1 MNENDKNMAENSILP
16 QKWINTPFAF
26 TRLSKNLTL
35 LQQAVLIK
43 VSEQLQPFIQEF
55 FGSDLSRSRKIPKSL
70 FSEAAKNSGVTQIYI
85 PFSEL
90 GIPENNYYAARHA
103 VADVLK
109 VTIECPKKKADCTWG
124 MAMYNVFAS
133 GDTAIMNSGVVFSLN
148 PQVIDPER
156 KIYVLDYVFNMAEG
170 YVSHPDNIALIG
182 EVARMPMMYYILRD
196 ASGNNWKEREIGL
209 TVRKI
214 KTYLGMIEVGDGKV
228 FKEAYPKFSQFKKN
242 VLDTSIADINRLKE
256 AGLLDICVSV
266 EPIYNGKRKVGNPA
280 FLKFHIYDSIAEMQG
295 KPQTQ
300 IQVDLFGNPIVKP
313 TSTKIETEV
322 GEGTDKWKAFCKL
335 IIGDAEKSL
344 VSRISFV
351 GMKNERFCVECS
363 DEDFD
368 MLRKLGIEEKAKEFF
383 DCKGSFA
390 PVFYRG

>member
-1 MNENDKNMAENSILP
+1 MNENDKNMAENSNLP

-35 LQQAVLIK
+35 LQQAVLVK

-55 FGSDLSRSRKIPKSL
+55 FGSDLARSRKIPKSL

-85 PFSEL
+85 PFAEL
-90 GIPENNYYAARHA
+90 GIPENNYYAARQA

-109 VTIECPKKKADCTWG
+109 VTIECPKKKADGTWG

-156 KIYVLDYVFNMAEG
+156 KTYVMDYVFNMAEG

-196 ASGNNWKEREIGL
+196 ASGNNWKEREISL

-214 KTYLGMIEVGDGKV
+214 KTYLGMIEVGDGEV

-280 FLKFHIYDSIAEMQG
+280 FLKFRIYDSIAEMQG
-295 KPQTQ
+295 TPSEQVQT
-300 IQVDLFGNPIVKP
+300 DLFGNPIVHP
-313 TSTKIETEV
+313 ASSKIETKV

-335 IIGDAEKSL
+335 VIGDAEKSL
-344 VSRISFV
+344 ISRISFV
-351 GMKNERFCVECS
+351 GMKNGRFCVECS
-363 DEDFD
+363 DDDFE
-368 MLRKLGIEEKAKEFF
+368 MIRKLGIEEKAKEFF

-390 PVFYRG
+390 PVFYRS

>member
-1 MNENDKNMAENSILP
+1 MNENDKNMAENSIFP

-90 GIPENNYYAARHA
+90 GIPENNYYAARQA

-109 VTIECPKKKADCTWG
+109 VTIECPKKKADDTWG

>member
-1 MNENDKNMAENSILP
+1 MAENSNLP

-35 LQQAVLIK
+35 LQQAVLVK

-55 FGSDLSRSRKIPKSL
+55 FGSDLARSRKIPKSL

-85 PFSEL
+85 PFAEL
-90 GIPENNYYAARHA
+90 GIPENNYYAARQA

-109 VTIECPKKKADCTWG
+109 VTIECPKKKADGTWG

-156 KIYVLDYVFNMAEG
+156 KTYVMDYVFNMAEG

-196 ASGNNWKEREIGL
+196 ASGNNWKEREISL

-214 KTYLGMIEVGDGKV
+214 KTYLGMIEVGDGEV

-280 FLKFHIYDSIAEMQG
+280 FLKFRIYDSIAEMQG
-295 KPQTQ
+295 TPSDQVQT
-300 IQVDLFGNPIVKP
+300 DLFGNPIVHP
-313 TSTKIETEV
+313 ASSKIETKV
-322 GEGTDKWKAFCKL
+322 GEGTDK
-335 IIGDAEKSL
+335 
-344 VSRISFV
+344 
-351 GMKNERFCVECS
+351 
-363 DEDFD
+363 
-368 MLRKLGIEEKAKEFF
+368 
-383 DCKGSFA
+383 
-390 PVFYRG
+390 